1 MEKWDGRGGAE
12 MFSRRAT
19 KRQCEAAGAGWLGSQ
34 IEASDSA
41 LRTSSS
47 LEVGRDGRCDDVK
60 RVDGGQAVRRRYVH
74 LFAPKVFRPRKGS
87 LSRHTHTGRAAIE
100 LRTGVRMCRWWSRDK
115 AGVVVRKRAAY

>member
-1 MEKWDGRGGAE
+1 

-19 KRQCEAAGAGWLGSQ
+19 KRQCEAAGAGWLGGQ

-74 LFAPKVFRPRKGS
+74 LFCSEGVWAEDGKS
-87 LSRHTHTGRAAIE
+87 LSRHTHTDRAVIE
-100 LRTGVRMCRWWSRDK
+100 LRTGV
-115 AGVVVRKRAAY
+115 